1 MTKDV
6 IIRKKQGRGQGAGG
20 FQAGISEPS
29 VSKDAT
35 SARMVRLETEA
46 DVREQ
51 TAVVHFVAA
60 PTDDCFSFAIRSA
73 SRGNLIRE

>member
-6 IIRKKQGRGQGAGG
+6 IIRKKQGRGQGADG
-20 FQAGISEPS
+20 FQDGISEPS

-35 SARMVRLETEA
+35 SARMVAAGSGA

-51 TAVVHFVAA
+51 IVVVHFVAP

-73 SRGNLIRE
+73 SRGNLVRE